1 VKIKT
6 TLILLGVFAVLL
18 AAVLYFDKNGAAK
31 KTAEEASNS
40 LISVTAGDIHKISL
54 VRGPETLA
62 IERDEAG
69 SWRLTSPLQAA
80 ADESEANS
88 LAGALA
94 SLRIERVV
102 EKEAKD
108 PKAYEIPTTQVSIWL
123 KGQDAPIRLLV
134 GMENPLDKSLFA
146 KREDDPRIVL
156 LSSTLKTTLDKP
168 VFDFRVKDVF
178 KFTADDV
185 KSIRVKAKAK
195 DAAWQADR
203 VDSGWVLKAP
213 VASVAAKGKIES
225 LLESLSGL
233 RAKAFVAETKNA
245 ATLKEF
251 GLDKPDYEVALS
263 LPAKSQEIVFALH
276 KKGENQYATTSPST
290 KIITFEGTLLADLDR
305 KAEEMREKK
314 IADFYSWDADRV
326 ALKHDGVEI
335 AAVKEKA
342 GDTDKWVLEGPAKI
356 EADRAKVEDFL
367 RKIEGLEATA
377 FVDAPG
383 PLAAYGLAHGAE
395 IRIRAK
401 DAQGQAKEI
410 VLTVGRE
417 DAAKKQVAVKSPG
430 LAYLWLVDPSF
441 LQDWPK
447 EAKDWQAVP
456 PKAEE
461 KPAEKK

>member
-18 AAVLYFDKNGAAK
+18 AAVLYFDKKGAAK
-31 KTAEEASNS
+31 KSAEEASNA
-40 LISVTAGDIHKISL
+40 LISVTAGDVHKISI
-54 VRGPETLA
+54 VRGPETLVL
-62 IERDEAG
+62 EREGAG
-69 SWRLTSPLQAA
+69 PWRLTSPLQAA

-88 LAGALA
+88 LASALA
-94 SLRIERVV
+94 ALHIERVV

-108 PKAYEIPTTQVSIWL
+108 PKAYEIPTTLVSVWV
-123 KGQDAPIRLLV
+123 KDREAPIRLLV

-156 LSSTLKTTLDKP
+156 LSSTLKATLEKP

-178 KFTADDV
+178 NFTAADV
-185 KSIRVKAKAK
+185 KGLRVRAKA
-195 DAAWQADR
+195 AAWQADR
-203 VDSGWVLKAP
+203 EGSGWVLKTP
-213 VASVAAKGKIES
+213 VPSVAAKSKIES

-233 RAKAFVAETKNA
+233 RAKAFVAETKSP

-263 LPAKSQEIVFALH
+263 LPAKSEEIVFALH
-276 KKGENQYATTSPST
+276 KKGEDQYATTSQST

-326 ALKHDGVEI
+326 ALKRDGLEI
-335 AAVKEKA
+335 AAVKEKT
-342 GDTDKWVLEGPAKI
+342 GDTDRWVLDVPAKV
-356 EADRAKVEDFL
+356 EADRNKIEDFL
-367 RKIEGLEATA
+367 RKIESLEATS
-377 FVDAPG
+377 FIDAPG
-383 PLAAYGLAHGAE
+383 ALAAYGLAPGAE

-401 DAQGQAKEI
+401 DAQGQTKEI
-410 VLTVGRE
+410 VLLVGRE
-417 DAAKKQVAVKSPG
+417 DATKKQVALKSPG

-441 LQDWPK
+441 LQAWPK
-447 EAKDWQAVP
+447 EAKDWQVAP